1 MYISKADLELLLE
14 IESYLWNK
22 EKPLGLYFK
31 LHDVNERL
39 INDRE
44 RLNKKTK
51 DRIAKKRENNKMYAR
66 SNKEI
71 MAYQNAQ
78 KRREERGI

>member
-22 EKPLGLYFK
+22 EKPLSLYFK

-51 DRIAKKRENNKMYAR
+51 DRIAKKRESNKMYAR